1 MDNKEAKLIKV
12 FQTVFPDMDPQKVP
26 TASQESVPGWD
37 SVAAITLMNVIE
49 EEFEIQLDFDK
60 AADLTSF
67 QEILGYLREVQPNVA
82 QL

>member
-1 MDNKEAKLIKV
+1 MDNKEAKLVKV
-12 FQTVFPDMDPQKVP
+12 FQTVFPDMDPEKIP
-26 TASQESVPGWD
+26 AASQESVPGWD

-49 EEFEIQLDFDK
+49 EEFETQLDFDK

>member
-12 FQTVFPDMDPQKVP
+12 FQTVFPDMDPEKISA
-26 TASQESVPGWD
+26 ASQESVPGWD

-49 EEFEIQLDFDK
+49 EEFETQLDFDK

>member
-1 MDNKEAKLIKV
+1 MDNREAKLIKV
-12 FQTVFPDMDPQKVP
+12 FQTVFPEMDSGQARA
-26 TASQESVPGWD
+26 ASQESVSGWD

-67 QEILGYLREVQPNVA
+67 VQILDYLRETESKAVS
-82 QL
+82 

>member
-26 TASQESVPGWD
+26 AASQQSVPGWD

-67 QEILGYLREVQPNVA
+67 QEILDYLLEVQPNVA

>member
-67 QEILGYLREVQPNVA
+67 QEILGYLREVQLNVA

>member
-12 FQTVFPDMDPQKVP
+12 FQTVFPDMHPEKISA
-26 TASQESVPGWD
+26 ASQESVPGWD

-49 EEFEIQLDFDK
+49 EEFETQLDFDK

>member
-1 MDNKEAKLIKV
+1 
-12 FQTVFPDMDPQKVP
+12 
-26 TASQESVPGWD
+26 
-37 SVAAITLMNVIE
+37 VIE

>member
-12 FQTVFPDMDPQKVP
+12 FQTVFPDMDPEKIPV
-26 TASQESVPGWD
+26 ASQESVPGWD

-49 EEFEIQLDFDK
+49 EEFETQLDFDK

>member
-12 FQTVFPDMDPQKVP
+12 FQTVFPDLDPQKVP
-26 TASQESVPGWD
+26 SASQESVSGWD

-67 QEILGYLREVQPNVA
+67 PEILDYLRETQSNAVS
-82 QL
+82 